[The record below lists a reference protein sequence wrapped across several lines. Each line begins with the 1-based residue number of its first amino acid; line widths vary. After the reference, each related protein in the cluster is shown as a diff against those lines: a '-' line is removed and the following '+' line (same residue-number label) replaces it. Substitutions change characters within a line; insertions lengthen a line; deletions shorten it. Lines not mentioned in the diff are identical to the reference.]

1 MVALMTSASL
11 VTVHAY
17 NFRHDFG
24 DTAEINSSGTNVFAY
39 DISQNMQT
47 EPNGGW
53 ITGNTYQVNWTIRLD
68 YVNQD
73 IVNGNSYILFY
84 LPSPLNTEPVCVTQI
99 VINQTRLSLTQETGT
114 LSATFTAGNAT
125 GYFFGLNIKCA
136 LYVNGVIYND
146 TLRTDVPQDA
156 TFSIDVLNNETSSQ
170 STSAPE
176 FPSLLLVPIVIA
188 LSLSVAIAV
197 IRRNRK
203 WQANMG

>member
-1 MVALMTSASL
+1 MISASL

-39 DISQNMQT
+39 DIGQNMQT

-84 LPSPLNTEPVCVTQI
+84 LPSPLSTEPACVTQI
-99 VINQTRLSLTQETGT
+99 VINQTQLSLTQKTGT
-114 LSATFTAGNAT
+114 LSAAFTAGNAT
-125 GYFFGLNIKCA
+125 GYFFGLNLKCA
-136 LYVNGVIYND
+136 LYVNGVIYNG

-156 TFSIDVLNNETSSQ
+156 TFSTDVLNNEAPSQ
-170 STSAPE
+170 TTAAPE
-176 FPSLLLVPIVIA
+176 FPSMLIVLIVIA

-203 WQANMG
+203 WQTNSG